1 MKNRPITA
9 RVKSGMFKTREPL
22 LNVGPAGVDGNN
34 KTRTMPSPSKM
45 KGYAMKSSPFKQEVN
60 AADKALE
67 KANLTFDG
75 KGGAGGQKESTTIIP
90 GDVKQGKEITKT
102 KDFDK
107 NWDESKYGPYDEWI
121 KKPGNKAKSDAFI
134 ATQQEPTGTFEPDI
148 VGPDKVVKTK
158 VKGDIY
164 RKSEGDAQSAYN
176 RRENIR
182 ASKVTGRQKKRQTIK
197 QGRLTDKLAGID
209 KEKNP
214 GKYRRVKAKLQQ
226 ATDRLGVATSETENV
241 ANQSKQNI
249 KAGSTKN
256 TRGADVKNT
265 AADWD
270 KDTQIK
276 NLDSDTP
283 KTPPAKNPVSNINT
297 SPNTEIGFTK
307 KKVGLNMFAK
317 KSPLKMNYF
326 KK

>member
-1 MKNRPITA
+1 
-9 RVKSGMFKTREPL
+9 
-22 LNVGPAGVDGNN
+22 
-34 KTRTMPSPSKM
+34 M

-90 GDVKQGKEITKT
+90 GDVKQGKEITRT

>member
-45 KGYAMKSSPFKQEVN
+45 KGYSMKSSPFKQEVN

-90 GDVKQGKEITKT
+90 GDVKQGKEITRT

>member
-9 RVKSGMFKTREPL
+9 RVKSGMFKTKEPL

-45 KGYAMKSSPFKQEVN
+45 KGYSMKSSPFKQEVN

-90 GDVKQGKEITKT
+90 GDVKQGKEITRT

-197 QGRLTDKLAGID
+197 EGRLTDKLAGID

>member
-1 MKNRPITA
+1 MINMKNTPITA
-9 RVKSGMFKTREPL
+9 RVKSGMFKTKEPL

-34 KTRTMPSPSKM
+34 KTRTIPSPSKM
-45 KGYAMKSSPFKQEVN
+45 KGYAMKSSPFKQN
-60 AADKALE
+60 SQAE
-67 KANLTFDG
+67 KNVGEAVSNEPKLIFDG
-75 KGGAGGQKESTTIIP
+75 KGGAAGVKETTAIIP
-90 GDVKQGKEITKT
+90 GEKGTPDTVIQG
-102 KDFDK
+102 
-107 NWDESKYGPYDEWI
+107 NSG
-121 KKPGNKAKSDAFI
+121 SDAFKS
-134 ATQQEPTGTFEPDI
+134 AFGDARKSGAKTFNFKGKSYSTELSKDPNFGKDKVVKGKSGT
-148 VGPDKVVKTK
+148 PDKVVKTK
-158 VKGDIY
+158 AKGDTF

-176 RRENIR
+176 RRQNIR

-197 QGRLTDKLAGID
+197 EGRLTDKLAGID

-276 NLDSDTP
+276 NLDSGTTKSAFTP
-283 KTPPAKNPVSNINT
+283 KKINT
-297 SPNTEIGFTK
+297 DIG
-307 KKVGLNMFAK
+307 
-317 KSPLKMNYF
+317 
-326 KK
+326 

>member
-90 GDVKQGKEITKT
+90 GDVKQGKEITRT

>member
-45 KGYAMKSSPFKQEVN
+45 KGYSMKSSPFKQEVN

-90 GDVKQGKEITKT
+90 GDVKQGKEITRT
-102 KDFDK
+102 KDFDT

>member
-34 KTRTMPSPSKM
+34 KTRAMPSPSKM

-90 GDVKQGKEITKT
+90 GDVKQGKEITRT
-102 KDFDK
+102 KNFDK